1 MRQRCPDALFI
12 ALGRLPD
19 YRWMINSTGYA
30 NVVPSPG
37 DVVYGTLCFLSKRD
51 EEALDE
57 SEGVP
62 WMYEKHKVKVW
73 RLPAPG
79 QSAAGW
85 GNEEEQVEATVYVDL
100 QRLDEGKIDREV
112 CLCSAL
118 RLPLIFKHHLN
129 PPNLLASV
137 TTDHHLVTVYHL
149 GQQSH

>member
-19 YRWMINSTGYA
+19 YKWMINSTGYA
-30 NVVPSPG
+30 NIVPSRG
-37 DVVYGTLCFLSKRD
+37 NVVYGTLCFLSARD
-51 EEALDE
+51 ESALDE

-85 GNEEEQVEATVYVDL
+85 GNDEEQVEATVYVDV

-112 CLCSAL
+112 CLRSL
-118 RLPLIFKHHLN
+118 GSLPLIFKD
-129 PPNLLASV
+129 LLSPQNAVEMYAYVLTS
-137 TTDHHLVTVYHL
+137 
-149 GQQSH
+149 

>member
-19 YRWMINSTGYA
+19 YKWMINSTGYA
-30 NVVPSPG
+30 NIVPSPG
-37 DVVYGTLCFLSKRD
+37 DVVYGTLCFLSARD
-51 EEALDE
+51 ESALDE

-85 GNEEEQVEATVYVDL
+85 GNDEEQVEATVYVDV
-100 QRLDEGKIDREV
+100 QRLNEGKIDREV
-112 CLCSAL
+112 CLHSPVYL
-118 RLPLIFKHHLN
+118 YLISER
-129 PPNLLASV
+129 NLSLLSS
-137 TTDHHLVTVYHL
+137 D
-149 GQQSH
+149 GF